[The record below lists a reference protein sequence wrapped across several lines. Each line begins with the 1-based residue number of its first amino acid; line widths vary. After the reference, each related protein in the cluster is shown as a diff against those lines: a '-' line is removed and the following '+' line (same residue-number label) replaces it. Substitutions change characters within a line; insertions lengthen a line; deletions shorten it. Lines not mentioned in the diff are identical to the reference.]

1 MCQRFV
7 VVRIAHQLMNAPRAS
22 AQGALSPLDVEAV
35 RRDFPALHQQVNDRP
50 LVYLDSGASSQ
61 KPDQVIEALNN
72 YERHDHSNVHR
83 GVHTLSQRAT
93 EAYEASRTKV
103 QQFINAGSVKEVV
116 FTRGTTEAINLVA
129 QSYGRANL
137 RSDDEVLIT
146 EMEHHANI
154 VPWQLLCEQTGAK
167 LKVVPFDDTGVLEMS
182 RLKDQLTEKTR
193 IVAVTHVSNALG
205 TVNPVGQIIQLAH
218 DAGAVVLVD
227 GAQAIPHGPVDVTA
241 LECDFYTFSGHK
253 VYGPT
258 GIGVLYGREFL
269 LEAMPPWQ
277 GGGDM
282 IKTVSFDETTYNDLP
297 YKFEAGTPHIAGAI
311 GLGAAVDYVAALGP
325 DRIAVHEQQLINYAT
340 GRANAEKDMQI
351 FGQAPDK
358 AGILSFVLDGIH
370 PHDIGTILDHEGVA
384 IRTGHHCAMPVMT
397 HYGVSA
403 TARASFGPYNTIDE
417 IDVLF
422 RAMEKVREM
431 FRQ

>member
-1 MCQRFV
+1 
-7 VVRIAHQLMNAPRAS
+7 MNAPRAS
-22 AQGALSPLDVEAV
+22 AQGALTPLDVEAV
-35 RRDFPALHQQVNDRP
+35 RRDFPALHQHVNDRP

-61 KPDQVIEALNN
+61 KPEQVIEALNN

-167 LKVVPFDDTGVLEMS
+167 LKVVPFDDTGVLEIS
-182 RLKDQLTEKTR
+182 RLKEQLTEKTR
-193 IVAVTHVSNALG
+193 IVALTHVSNALG

-282 IKTVSFDETTYNDLP
+282 IKTVGFDETTYNDLP

-325 DRIAVHEQQLINYAT
+325 DRIAVHEHHLINYAT
-340 GRANAEKDMQI
+340 ERANAEKDMQI

-422 RAMEKVREM
+422 QALEKVREM

>member
-1 MCQRFV
+1 
-7 VVRIAHQLMNAPRAS
+7 MNAPRAS
-22 AQGALSPLDVEAV
+22 AQGALTPLDVEAV

-61 KPDQVIEALNN
+61 KPEQVIEALNN

-167 LKVVPFDDTGVLEMS
+167 LKVVPFDDTGVLEIS
-182 RLKDQLTEKTR
+182 RLKEQLTEKTR
-193 IVAVTHVSNALG
+193 IVALTHVSNALG

-282 IKTVSFDETTYNDLP
+282 IKTVGFDETTYNDLP

-325 DRIAVHEQQLINYAT
+325 DRIAVHEHHLINYAT
-340 GRANAEKDMQI
+340 ERANAEKDMQI

-397 HYGVSA
+397 HYSVSA
-403 TARASFGPYNTIDE
+403 MARASFGPYNTIDE

-422 RAMEKVREM
+422 QALEKVREM

>member
-1 MCQRFV
+1 
-7 VVRIAHQLMNAPRAS
+7 MNAPQAS
-22 AQGALSPLDVEAV
+22 TQSAPPPLDVEAV
-35 RRDFPALHQQVNDRP
+35 RQDFPALHQQVNDRP

-61 KPDQVIEALNN
+61 KPEQVIEALNN

-93 EAYEASRTKV
+93 DAYEGSRAKV
-103 QQFINAGSVKEVV
+103 QKFINAGSVKEVV

-129 QSYGRANL
+129 QSYGRTNL
-137 RSDDEVLIT
+137 QSGDEILIT
-146 EMEHHANI
+146 EMEHRANI

-182 RLKDQLTEKTR
+182 RFKDQLTEKTR
-193 IVAVTHVSNALG
+193 IVAVTHVSNTLG
-205 TVNPVGQIIQLAH
+205 TVNPVRQIIQLAH
-218 DAGAVVLVD
+218 DTGAVVLVD

-241 LECDFYTFSGHK
+241 LECDFYAFSGHK

-258 GIGVLYGREFL
+258 GIGVLYGRESL

-282 IKTVSFDETTYNDLP
+282 IKTVGFDKTTYNDLP

-311 GLGAAVDYVAALGP
+311 GLGAAVDYVTALGP
-325 DRIAVHEQQLINYAT
+325 DRIAAHEHQLINYAT
-340 GRANAEKDMQI
+340 ERASAERDMQV

-358 AGILSFVLDGIH
+358 AGILSFALDGIH

-403 TARASFGPYNTIDE
+403 TARASFGPYNTVHE

-422 RAMEKVREM
+422 RAMDKVREM

>member
-1 MCQRFV
+1 
-7 VVRIAHQLMNAPRAS
+7 MNIPRAS
-22 AQGALSPLDVEAV
+22 TQGALSPLDVEAV

-61 KPDQVIEALNN
+61 KPEQVIEALNN

-103 QQFINAGSVKEVV
+103 QQLIKARSVKEVV
-116 FTRGTTEAINLVA
+116 FTRGTPEAINLVA
-129 QSYGRANL
+129 QSYGRAKL
-137 RSDDEVLIT
+137 QSDDEILIT

-241 LECDFYTFSGHK
+241 LECDFYAFSGHK

-258 GIGVLYGREFL
+258 GIGVLYGRESL
-269 LEAMPPWQ
+269 LEDMPPWQ

-325 DRIAVHEQQLINYAT
+325 DRIAVHEHHLINYAT
-340 GRANAEKDMQI
+340 ERATAEKDMQI

-403 TARASFGPYNTIDE
+403 TARASFGPYNTIDD

-422 RAMEKVREM
+422 RAMDKVREM

>member
-1 MCQRFV
+1 
-7 VVRIAHQLMNAPRAS
+7 MNAPRAS
-22 AQGALSPLDVEAV
+22 AQGALTPLDVEAV

-61 KPDQVIEALNN
+61 KPEQVIEALNN

-167 LKVVPFDDTGVLEMS
+167 LKVVPFDDTGVLEIS
-182 RLKDQLTEKTR
+182 RLKEQLTEKTR
-193 IVAVTHVSNALG
+193 IVALTHVSNALG

-282 IKTVSFDETTYNDLP
+282 IKTVGFDETTYNDLP

-325 DRIAVHEQQLINYAT
+325 DRIAVHEHHLINYAT
-340 GRANAEKDMQI
+340 ERANAEKDMQI

-422 RAMEKVREM
+422 QALEKVREM

>member
-1 MCQRFV
+1 
-7 VVRIAHQLMNAPRAS
+7 MNIPRAS
-22 AQGALSPLDVEAV
+22 TQGAPSPLDVEAV

-61 KPDQVIEALNN
+61 KPEQVIEALNN

-129 QSYGRANL
+129 QSYGRAKL
-137 RSDDEVLIT
+137 QSDDEVLIT

-241 LECDFYTFSGHK
+241 LECDFYAFSGHK

-258 GIGVLYGREFL
+258 GIGVLYGRESL
-269 LEAMPPWQ
+269 LEDMPPWQ

-311 GLGAAVDYVAALGP
+311 GLGAAVDYVTALGP
-325 DRIAVHEQQLINYAT
+325 DCIAAHEHQLINYAT
-340 GRANAEKDMQI
+340 ERANAEKDMQI
-351 FGQAPDK
+351 FGQAPVK
-358 AGILSFVLDGIH
+358 AGILSFALDGIH

-422 RAMEKVREM
+422 RAMDKVREM

>member
-1 MCQRFV
+1 
-7 VVRIAHQLMNAPRAS
+7 
-22 AQGALSPLDVEAV
+22 
-35 RRDFPALHQQVNDRP
+35 
-50 LVYLDSGASSQ
+50 
-61 KPDQVIEALNN
+61 
-72 YERHDHSNVHR
+72 
-83 GVHTLSQRAT
+83 
-93 EAYEASRTKV
+93 
-103 QQFINAGSVKEVV
+103 
-116 FTRGTTEAINLVA
+116 
-129 QSYGRANL
+129 
-137 RSDDEVLIT
+137 
-146 EMEHHANI
+146 
-154 VPWQLLCEQTGAK
+154 
-167 LKVVPFDDTGVLEMS
+167 
-182 RLKDQLTEKTR
+182 

-325 DRIAVHEQQLINYAT
+325 DRIAVHEHQLINYAT
-340 GRANAEKDMQI
+340 ERANAEKDMQI